1 MPIVKCIAGTM
12 NEHRGGAMNKTFLYG
27 SEIEK
32 EKLINKIFSNILN
45 RHAVGS
51 ESRKRL
57 EYELDIIRETGN
69 EERIA
74 EFIDE
79 MRDARKNQLWLTGQS
94 GCTYF
99 LNGNYYIDGAAN
111 CSYLLYR
118 AGITKVNSL
127 KLGIPFERFINPL
140 LPNKVPVFGIAVAAK
155 KKCTRSGG
163 TLNIEMMR
171 LVVERSALFTDDIFK
186 PRLMPI
192 AWADFEKQISAKHQP
207 IADILSETNGH
218 LIWQEQV
225 MSLLH
230 KLAGYSYAE
239 ADCIRRDLAKR
250 RFDVSRTLEL
260 RDRFV
265 SGAVSLGYNKDD
277 TDELFEYLLNQHHFC
292 YVKAHI
298 AAVVLNGDCDMDN
311 E

>member
-1 MPIVKCIAGTM
+1 MLKA
-12 NEHRGGAMNKTFLYG
+12 NNSQNSY
-27 SEIEK
+27 
-32 EKLINKIFSNILN
+32 KIFSDILN

-51 ESRKRL
+51 DSRKRL
-57 EYELDIIRETGN
+57 EYELDIIKETGN

-74 EFIDE
+74 GFIDE
-79 MRDARKNQLWLTGQS
+79 VRDARKNSLWLTGQS

-140 LPNKVPVFGIAVAAK
+140 LPSNAPVFGIAVAAK
-155 KKCTRSGG
+155 NKYTSNGE
-163 TLNIEMMR
+163 TFDTQMMR
-171 LVVERSALFTDDIFK
+171 LVVERSSLFTDDIFK

-192 AWADFEKQISAKHQP
+192 AWINEEKQVSAKYQP

-225 MSLLH
+225 MSLLYR
-230 KLAGYSYAE
+230 LAGYSYAE

-260 RDRFV
+260 RDGFV
-265 SGAVSLGYNKDD
+265 SGAVSLGYNKEDA
-277 TDELFEYLLNQHHFC
+277 DELFAYLLNQHHFC

-298 AAVVLNGDCDMDN
+298 AAVVLNGDCDTGI